1 MFSGVIGSGIIVS
14 GASPDAPSSLTI
26 TDTLMEQVDLGWTDN
41 ADNEDGFKIERAP
54 DVAGSP
60 GTWAQIDTAAADAT
74 AYSDTSVS
82 SGTKYHWRVRAF
94 TGGNNSDYSNV
105 VTTTTDP
112 TFQFTTSAG
121 ASLDPVVTVTASPDI
136 VWLWPDNSTTSTGAT
151 PSPTL
156 TGTGQYDVSVSDISK
171 LTQIVLNNDTVTG
184 FSDASLPSL
193 TNLIR
198 LQLNSNAGFAEDV
211 SGWSFP
217 ASLQVILFSF
227 TGATGDIGAGWTLP
241 AALTILQLN
250 STSVSGDISAWG
262 TLPTGLTELTVAAAG
277 MTGDVSALVLP
288 GTLAVLGI
296 NTLPSGGTFGY
307 STNGCFTGCPNGIA
321 ISLRGCLLTETEVD
335 QALADCVT
343 SGATGGSITLH
354 GNNSAPSATGLTDK
368 TTLEGRGWSVSVAT

>member
-1 MFSGVIGSGIIVS
+1 MFSGVIGNGIIVS

-74 AYSDTSVS
+74 TYSDTSVS
-82 SGTKYHWRVRAF
+82 SGTKYHWRVRAY

-121 ASLDPVVTVTASPDI
+121 ASLDPVLTVTASPDI
-136 VWLWPDNSTTSTGAT
+136 VWLWPDDSTTSTGAT

-156 TGTGQYDVSVSDISK
+156 TGTGQYDVSVSDVSA
-171 LTQIVLNNDTVTG
+171 LTQISINNDTVTG
-184 FSDASLPSL
+184 FSGASLPLLASL
-193 TNLIR
+193 TFLNLS
-198 LQLNSNAGFAEDV
+198 SNAGFAEDL

-217 ASLQVILFSF
+217 ASLQELYFSF
-227 TGATGDIGAGWTLP
+227 TGASGDIGAGWTLP
-241 AALTILQLN
+241 ASLTILKLN
-250 STSVSGDISAWG
+250 NSSVSGDISAWG
-262 TLPTGLTELTVAAAG
+262 TLPTGLIELTTG
-277 MTGDVSALVLP
+277 TNNMTGDLADLVM
-288 GTLAVLGI
+288 
-296 NTLPSGGTFGY
+296 PSTMANFNIEPNEFAYGAGGLL
-307 STNGCFTGCPNGIA
+307 TGCPNDVLIYFRNQA
-321 ISLRGCLLTETEVD
+321 FTETEVD

-343 SGATGGSITLH
+343 SGATGGTLRLH
-354 GNNSAPSATGLTDK
+354 GTNAAPSAAGLTNK
-368 TTLEGRGWSVSVAT
+368 TTLEGRGWLVSVTV